1 MIKFL
6 YIYYYTLFTMHH
18 KYNLDGSVKSPAWY
32 TALLQVSVGIGGV
45 FYILVIVIE
54 EITNKRSGLG
64 NSNKYIVSLTLA
76 VTLCSVVYYLLFKVY
91 KVSKETG
98 LTENYF
104 FVVTKKIKIFFWV
117 FWILSI
123 FGTFIFGYVVR
134 DLGLFNR

>member
-1 MIKFL
+1 M
-6 YIYYYTLFTMHH
+6 
-18 KYNLDGSVKSPAWY
+18 DGTVKDPAWY
-32 TALLQVSVGIGGV
+32 TALLQVSIGVIG
-45 FYILVIVIE
+45 FMYICLMVWE
-54 EITNKRSGLG
+54 EISGTRSDVGS
-64 NSNKYIVSLTLA
+64 SNKYISSLFLI
-76 VTLCSVVYYLLFKVY
+76 VMVCSVLYYLLFKVY

>member
-1 MIKFL
+1 MLKFL
-6 YIYYYTLFTMHH
+6 YIYYYTFFTMHH
-18 KYNLDGSVKSPAWY
+18 KYNMDGTVKSPAWY
-32 TALLQVSVGIGGV
+32 TALLQVSMGIGGI
-45 FYILVIVIE
+45 FYILVIVLE
-54 EITNKRSGLG
+54 EIANRRSGLG

-98 LTENYF
+98 LTENYH
-104 FVVTKKIKIFFWV
+104 FVVTQKIKIFFWI

>member
-1 MIKFL
+1 
-6 YIYYYTLFTMHH
+6 MHH

-32 TALLQVSVGIGGV
+32 TALLQVSIGVIG
-45 FYILVIVIE
+45 FMYILLMVWE
-54 EITNKRSGLG
+54 EISGTRSGVG
-64 NSNKYIVSLTLA
+64 SENKYISSLFLI
-76 VTLCSVVYYLLFKVY
+76 VTVCSVLYYLLFNIY

-98 LTENYF
+98 LTENYH

-117 FWILSI
+117 LWILSI